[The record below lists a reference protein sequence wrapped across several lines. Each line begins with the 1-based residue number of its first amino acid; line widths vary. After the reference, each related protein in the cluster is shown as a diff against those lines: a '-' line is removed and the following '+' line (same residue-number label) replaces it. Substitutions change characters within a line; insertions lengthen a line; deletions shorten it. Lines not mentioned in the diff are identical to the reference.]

1 MKFFKIIICL
11 ILPLIS
17 FSQTMNKEVKAKIE
31 VSYSE
36 NLVLVKGT
44 AENLTEVYKSIS
56 YKLSVI
62 KNGGK
67 SGNQSTNAQSGRET
81 LEPEKIKD
89 LSKTQININNEDE
102 IILLLLLYDEKGNI
116 IGKDRIALGE
126 KKKIDKPAEKVTD
139 GLELIG
145 IIADETKTKNGKDF
159 YDLFYSE
166 YNKINNKGNKI
177 VTVSEELTIARN
189 TKLIILIEN
198 ELITE
203 FLLRPDEDYLNAMAQ
218 ESASLVFKYFKNL
231 ERQSQQIIKY

>member
-1 MKFFKIIICL
+1 MKFFKIIICS

-31 VSYSE
+31 VNYSE
-36 NLVLVKGT
+36 DLVLIKGT
-44 AENLTEVYKSIS
+44 AENLTDVYKSIS

-67 SGNQSTNAQSGRET
+67 TGNQSTNAQSGRET

-102 IILLLLLYDEKGNI
+102 IVLLLLIYDEKGNI

-126 KKKIDKPAEKVTD
+126 KKKTEKIAD
-139 GLELIG
+139 GLELTG
-145 IIADETKTKNGKDF
+145 IISDETKTKNGKDF

-166 YNKINNKGNKI
+166 YNKINKKGNKI
-177 VTVSEELTIARN
+177 VTVSEELTIARS
-189 TKLIILIEN
+189 TKLMISIEN

-203 FLLRPDEDYLNAMAQ
+203 FMLRPDEDYLSAMAQ

-231 ERQSQQIIKY
+231 ERQSQQIIRY